1 MNGEL
6 KYGDVALGVEAAL
19 PAPRPLG
26 RKARGY
32 ARPVLTSIRR
42 TLIWLYAVLKRWA

>member
-19 PAPRPLG
+19 PALRPRE
-26 RKARGY
+26 R
-32 ARPVLTSIRR
+32 LTCRYTRFRR
-42 TLIWLYAVLKRWA
+42 TIIWLYAVLKRWA